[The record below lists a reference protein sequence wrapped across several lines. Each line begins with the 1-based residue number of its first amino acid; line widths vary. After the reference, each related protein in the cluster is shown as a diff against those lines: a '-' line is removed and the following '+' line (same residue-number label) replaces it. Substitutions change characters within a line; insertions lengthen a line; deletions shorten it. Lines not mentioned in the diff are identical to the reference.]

1 MSKIYTNNSSKEIT
15 NEIKQLTKK
24 LYDNKQ
30 ITKQLCNI
38 LNKALR
44 QSPQHLLRMIHNE
57 QHKILD
63 DKIESNNNQYKVDRL
78 NAEISDFLNGDL
90 NKYEFLTRK
99 DLNYKPN
106 RLDKA
111 GFEFSPLGK
120 TFSTGLNKTV
130 PNYQEKGVIK
140 LLKDIRDGLAGRI
153 NIPSGLIISPPKS
166 PEPPQ
171 SPKPSK
177 SPEPPPKDTRL
188 SFDDFNKIKEN
199 IPKKIQE
206 LNEIKKRIVRIF
218 YMSDDILSDS
228 INIEEMLLAIDY
240 NIIKRLNGELKDNN
254 LSVAESKKINDDI
267 VEKKKYLKENKNY
280 MILKKF

>member
-1 MSKIYTNNSSKEIT
+1 
-15 NEIKQLTKK
+15 
-24 LYDNKQ
+24 
-30 ITKQLCNI
+30 
-38 LNKALR
+38 
-44 QSPQHLLRMIHNE
+44 MIRKE

-78 NAEISDFLNGDL
+78 NAEISAFSNGDL

-106 RLDKA
+106 GLDKA

-130 PNYQEKGVIK
+130 PNYQKKGVIK

-153 NIPSGLIISPPKS
+153 NIPAGLIISPPKS

-177 SPEPPPKDTRL
+177 SPEPLPKDTRL

-199 IPKKIQE
+199 ITKKIHK

-218 YMSDDILSDS
+218 YMSNDILSDS

-267 VEKKKYLKENKNY
+267 VEKKKVLKRKQKLY
-280 MILKKF
+280 DFKKVLKKEVLERKQKVYDFKKVLEKRIRTDQNK